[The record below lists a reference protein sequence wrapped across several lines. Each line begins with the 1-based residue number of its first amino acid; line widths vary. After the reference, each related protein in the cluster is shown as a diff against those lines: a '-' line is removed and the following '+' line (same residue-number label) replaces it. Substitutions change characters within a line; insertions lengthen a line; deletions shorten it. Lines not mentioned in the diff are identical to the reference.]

1 MGRSTTTSCFK
12 IITCGSDSADN
23 NDLDVSESK
32 GSNDKRGWSFRKRSA
47 RHRVLSNTVISETPS
62 SVKKEVPESAELN
75 FQPPNNSTIPEKISV
90 VQFTDE
96 KPQLSTPTDL
106 NTPDIPEKVSVV
118 QFTDEKPQLLAP
130 EKTPENLKVPET
142 ETIVP
147 DDTESKPD
155 SDLDESAVIV
165 IQGAV
170 RRFLAQREL
179 LKLKNVIKLQAAVR
193 GHLVRRHAVGTL
205 RCVQGIVKMQVLVR
219 ARRARLSPNSSLTE
233 NKVDGKDEKDD
244 HSSKTVESSET
255 NANVTYSSIEKL
267 LSNRFARQLTD
278 STPKTEPIRIKCDP
292 AKQDSA
298 WNWLER
304 WMTVSYAKQ
313 SVKPESVAEQPEKEN
328 YETFGSPVETR
339 IPSEVSCDSADSN
352 SSVKETIV
360 LSESEENLITYETDK
375 FNFQSCLPTSSYRDD
390 SEPFQS
396 EYTSLSDA
404 KENSVEITSHQTS
417 DEVSQ
422 TEPNSIPSNPET
434 EPEQPKRSIKRFASE
449 NLEAEGKRYGFG
461 SRKISNPTFIAAQSK
476 FEDPSLTT
484 NSGRSVSSTH
494 QDVPVDSNV
503 DTISS
508 GTDTL
513 TRTKEPSIAENPL
526 PHYLRNV
533 YGAGSEC
540 GTELSI
546 SSTLDSPDRFE
557 VETTEFEHEA
567 KVPEKEICNPDNTN
581 NLDVKADDAG
591 SSIQVCDVANTVVDQ
606 SEKVDVVQGESI
618 DSVVVTESPQVEHKP
633 ESNASDLHKESDSET
648 RRQAYR
654 SLSPEASPR
663 SHITVPESQGTPSS
677 QVSIKSKKKKS
688 EKSGSSRK
696 RKPLSASKG
705 SPSNPN
711 NDSDARS
718 STEQLPRDQKNGKRR
733 NSFGSTRTD
742 NVDQEPGDSSS
753 SSSIPRFMQVTE
765 SARAKIQANN
775 SPRSSPDVQD
785 RDIYIKK
792 RHSLPVANG
801 RQGSPRIQRP
811 MSQAQQGVKGNGT
824 QPLPE
829 RKWQR

>member
-62 SVKKEVPESAELN
+62 SVKKEIPESAELN
-75 FQPPNNSTIPEKISV
+75 FQPPNNSTVSEKISV

-96 KPQLSTPTDL
+96 KPQLSTPTDV
-106 NTPDIPEKVSVV
+106 NTPDILEKVSVV
-118 QFTDEKPQLLAP
+118 QFRDEKPQLSA
-130 EKTPENLKVPET
+130 PENLKVC

-147 DDTESKPD
+147 DDAESKPD
-155 SDLDESAVIV
+155 SDLDESVVIV

-170 RRFLAQREL
+170 RGFLAQREL
-179 LKLKNVIKLQAAVR
+179 LKVKNVIKLQAAVR

-205 RCVQGIVKMQVLVR
+205 RCVQAIVKMQVLVR
-219 ARRARLSPNSSLTE
+219 ARRARLSPNSSFTE
-233 NKVDGKDEKDD
+233 NKGDGKDERED
-244 HSSKTVESSET
+244 HSSKAVENSET

-267 LSNRFARQLTD
+267 LSNRFARQLME

-313 SVKPESVAEQPEKEN
+313 SVKLESVVDQPEKEN

-339 IPSEVSCDSADSN
+339 IPSEVSCDSADSK
-352 SSVKETIV
+352 SSVKEIDVT
-360 LSESEENLITYETDK
+360 SESEENLITYETDK
-375 FNFQSCLPTSSYRDD
+375 FNFQPCQPTSSYIDD

-396 EYTSLSDA
+396 EYTSLSDV
-404 KENSVEITSHQTS
+404 KENSVEITSHQNLITPS
-417 DEVSQ
+417 DAVPQ
-422 TEPNSIPSNPET
+422 TELNSIPSNLET
-434 EPEQPKRSIKRFASE
+434 EPEQPKRSMKRFASE

-461 SRKISNPTFIAAQSK
+461 SRKTSNPTFIAVQSK
-476 FEDPSLTT
+476 FEDQSLTT

-494 QDVPVDSNV
+494 QDIPVDSNV

-508 GTDTL
+508 GTDAL
-513 TRTKEPSIAENPL
+513 TRTKEPSIAENSL

-533 YGAGSEC
+533 HGAGSEC

-546 SSTLDSPDRFE
+546 SSTLDSPDRSE
-557 VETTEFEHEA
+557 VETAEFEHEA
-567 KVPEKEICNPDNTN
+567 KVSEKEICNPDNTN
-581 NLDVKADDAG
+581 NLDVKADDAA
-591 SSIQVCDVANTVVDQ
+591 SRIQVCDVADTVVDQ

-618 DSVVVTESPQVEHKP
+618 DSVVVTDSPQVEHKP
-633 ESNASDLHKESDSET
+633 ESNASDLHIESDSET

-677 QVSIKSKKKKS
+677 QVSIKAKKNKS

-696 RKPLSASKG
+696 RKPLSAGKG

-711 NDSDARS
+711 NDSGARS

-742 NVDQEPGDSSS
+742 NVDQELGDSSS

-801 RQGSPRIQRP
+801 RQGSPRIQRSI
-811 MSQAQQGVKGNGT
+811 SQAQPGVKGNGT

>member
-62 SVKKEVPESAELN
+62 SVKKEIPESAELN

-118 QFTDEKPQLLAP
+118 QFTDEKPQLSAP
-130 EKTPENLKVPET
+130 EKAPDNLKVPET

-155 SDLDESAVIV
+155 SDLDESVVIV

-170 RRFLAQREL
+170 RGFLAQREL

-205 RCVQGIVKMQVLVR
+205 RCVQAIIKMQVLVR
-219 ARRARLSPNSSLTE
+219 ARLARLSPNSSLTE

-244 HSSKTVESSET
+244 YSSKTVENSET

-267 LSNRFARQLTD
+267 LSNRFASQLME

-313 SVKPESVAEQPEKEN
+313 SVNPESVAEQPEKEN

-352 SSVKETIV
+352 SSVKETV
-360 LSESEENLITYETDK
+360 VTSESEENLITYETDK
-375 FNFQSCLPTSSYRDD
+375 FNFQSCQPTSSYRDD

-396 EYTSLSDA
+396 EYTSLSDV

-434 EPEQPKRSIKRFASE
+434 EPEQPKRSMKRFASE

-461 SRKISNPTFIAAQSK
+461 SRKTSNPTFIDAQSK
-476 FEDPSLTT
+476 FEDLSLTT
-484 NSGRSVSSTH
+484 NSGRTVSSTH

-508 GTDTL
+508 GTDAL
-513 TRTKEPSIAENPL
+513 TRTKEPSIAENSL

-557 VETTEFEHEA
+557 VETAEFEHEA
-567 KVPEKEICNPDNTN
+567 KVSEKEICNPNNTN
-581 NLDVKADDAG
+581 NLDVKADDAA
-591 SSIQVCDVANTVVDQ
+591 SSIQVCDVANTVVDH
-606 SEKVDVVQGESI
+606 SEKVDLVQGESI

-677 QVSIKSKKKKS
+677 QVSIKSKKNKS

-696 RKPLSASKG
+696 RKPLSAGKG

-711 NDSDARS
+711 NDSGARS

-775 SPRSSPDVQD
+775 SPRSSPDLQD